1 MKNLDFRAYILCALG
16 VLLGNP
22 VAAQQP
28 YASYWHPMDLLSWSP
43 ETDPDAPYNRSGV
56 ELRDVFYDTLTQA
69 NSHARP
75 DEADIVSLA
84 AFYATS
90 YNPSQGADTFNTYA
104 FNYWQYC
111 DILNFWGGSAGEGL
125 ILAPSPDVIDAG
137 HRNGVPV
144 LGTIFFPPNVY
155 GGQIQW
161 VHDLVQKTDTIYPVA
176 DKLIEAAE
184 YYGFDGWFINQETQG
199 GDSALAYELQAFMK
213 YMQQH
218 APGLHIMWYD
228 AMIRT
233 GAIAWQNELNGNNQM
248 FFEDSGRVSDEFF
261 LNFWWN
267 ATDLANSRTK
277 AIELER
283 DPYEVFAGADVE
295 AGGYNTYVNFSTL
308 FPEGQPHVLSL
319 GFYRPDWCYN
329 SSTSPEDFYQKD
341 NRFWVGANRDPS
353 NTTTGH
359 FWKGMAHYVPEK
371 SPVNDIPFVTNFNT
385 GQGYVY
391 AVNGDVLRTR
401 NWHNKSLQDIL
412 PTYRWI
418 ARTDS
423 TGGTPL
429 YPDLVWDDAYYGGTC
444 LKVTGD
450 LNAVN
455 TTNLILYKTQLN
467 IVSNTNISVAYSR
480 DAAGVPSCMKIG
492 LAFAD
497 APGTFEY
504 TDVGTAATDGW
515 NTDTFNIGGH
525 SGRTLILI
533 ALRFESA
540 TQVDS
545 FMIKVGQIAVRNGP
559 VTPPAPASGLY
570 IESYQFTA
578 ADTVNVRLRWEHST
592 DPVYCYN
599 VYRRNPDTSLTFLG
613 ATPNNAFFVSTLARV
628 EPESTVIIE
637 VEAVGL
643 DFVHA
648 SHATTIFDWSSGISE
663 HITHNT
669 DPAFAINLPGL
680 VRDNARFMLAVN
692 TPGHVTVSVYNVNGQ
707 HVATLTEA
715 TYTPGTH
722 ELGWQSHDA
731 QHRALSSGIYFVQ
744 VVHEDHTRKHTSTG
758 KVVYV
763 R

>member
-1 MKNLDFRAYILCALG
+1 MKTRYPRIAILYAVGVILG
-16 VLLGNP
+16 SL
-22 VAAQQP
+22 AWAQQP
-28 YASYWHPMDLLSWSP
+28 YASYWHPNDLLSWSP
-43 ETDPDAPYNRSGV
+43 QTDPDAPYNRSGIP
-56 ELRDVFYDTLTQA
+56 LADVFFDTVTQV
-69 NSHARP
+69 NTHARP
-75 DEADIVSLA
+75 DEAEVVSLA

-111 DILNFWGGSAGEGL
+111 GILNFWGGSAGEGL

-137 HRNGVPV
+137 HRNGVPI

-161 VHDLVQKTDTIYPVA
+161 VYDLVQKTDTIYPVA

-199 GDSALAYELQAFMK
+199 GDSTLAAELQQFMK
-213 YMQQH
+213 YLQQH
-218 APGLHIMWYD
+218 APDLHIMWYD
-228 AMIRT
+228 AMIKT
-233 GAIAWQNELNGNNQM
+233 GAIAWQNELNQYNQM

-267 ATDLANSRTK
+267 ATDLANSRSK
-277 AIELER
+277 AVELGR

-295 AGGYNTYVNFSTL
+295 ASGYNTYVNFTTL

-359 FWKGMAHYVPEK
+359 FWKGIAHYIPEK

-385 GQGYVY
+385 GQGYLY
-391 AVNGDVLRTR
+391 AINGEVLRTR
-401 NWHNKSLQDIL
+401 NWHSKSLQDIL

-429 YPDLVWDDAYYGGTC
+429 YPDLIWDDAYYGGTC
-444 LKVTGD
+444 LSVTGD
-450 LNAVN
+450 LNTIN
-455 TTNLILYKTQLN
+455 STNLILYKTQLD
-467 IVSNTNISVAYSR
+467 IAANTNLSIAYNR
-480 DAAGVPSCMKIG
+480 DAAGVPTYMKIG

-497 APGTFEY
+497 APGNLEY
-504 TDVGTAATDGW
+504 IDVGSTTTDEW
-515 NTDTFNIGGH
+515 NTDTFTIGGH
-525 SGRTLILI
+525 AGKTLVLI
-533 ALRFESA
+533 ALRFEA
-540 TQVDS
+540 TTQVDS
-545 FMIKVGQIAVRNGP
+545 FTIKIGQLAIRNGP
-559 VTPPAPASGLY
+559 VSTPAPASGLS
-570 IESYQFTA
+570 IESFQFTA
-578 ADTVNVRLRWEHST
+578 SDTANLRLRWVHSA
-592 DPVYCYN
+592 DAVYYYN
-599 VYRRNPDTSLTFLG
+599 VYRRNPDSSLTFLG
-613 ATPNNAFFVSTLARV
+613 ATPNNAYFVSTLARV
-628 EPESTVIIE
+628 EPETTVVIE

-643 DFVHA
+643 DFGHA

-663 HITHNT
+663 YETQTTT
-669 DPAFAINLPGL
+669 DPFSIALSGIIKNQARLMLSVHKPGE
-680 VRDNARFMLAVN
+680 VKVI
-692 TPGHVTVSVYNVNGQ
+692 VYNSIGQ
-707 HVATLTEA
+707 QVGTLA
-715 TYTPGTH
+715 DAYYPAGDH
-722 ELGWQSHDA
+722 EIVWQKHDA
-731 QHRALSSGIYFVQ
+731 QHRILPAGIYFVHA
-744 VVHEDHTRKHTSTG
+744 VHENREQKQTFTR
-758 KVVYV
+758 KVVYL